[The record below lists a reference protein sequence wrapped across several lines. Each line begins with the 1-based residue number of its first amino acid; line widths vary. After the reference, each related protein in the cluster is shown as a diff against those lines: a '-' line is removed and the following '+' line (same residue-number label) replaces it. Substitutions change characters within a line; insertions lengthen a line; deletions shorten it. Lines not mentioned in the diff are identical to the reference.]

1 MFEDEFRS
9 MRVSPVNVEYLMMD
23 ASLLLAPTGTPLTGI
38 DFVKR
43 LPCGDVE
50 RARRAIR
57 VFFTIRDLS
66 MTLRKEVGAS
76 MRVRE
81 YLKTFCL
88 SAKSFSVHL
97 CRFYCNYSKGSP

>member
-9 MRVSPVNVEYLMMD
+9 MRVSRVNVEYLMMD

-66 MTLRKEVGAS
+66 LSLRKEVSSCVCVCVVFKS
-76 MRVRE
+76 MKTVQLCCVVR
-81 YLKTFCL
+81 L
-88 SAKSFSVHL
+88 
-97 CRFYCNYSKGSP
+97 